1 MSLKKI
7 LGLAGGVI
15 GSMFGL
21 PPALTA
27 GIGTLL
33 GGGSMK
39 DAILSGVIGSQT
51 GQTGQGIQ
59 SLIGQGTTK
68 KAAQEGILQTLGE
81 KLSTPKGLITAAMLA
96 SAFEKPKL
104 VSKAP
109 PDPKRLES
117 SPDYEP
123 VKFELFPDMAGG
135 YTTDPNR
142 LGIMSAAKGGFIQGP
157 GTGRSDSIKSMIYQ
171 NGKPVQEAR
180 LSDGEFVFTANAVK
194 GAGNGNKAKGAAKM
208 YEMMNAFERMA

>member
-1 MSLKKI
+1 M
-7 LGLAGGVI
+7 V
-15 GSMFGL
+15 
-21 PPALTA
+21 
-27 GIGTLL
+27 
-33 GGGSMK
+33 
-39 DAILSGVIGSQT
+39 
-51 GQTGQGIQ
+51 QGIQ

-68 KAAQEGILQTLGE
+68 KAAQEGILQTLQE

-171 NGKPVQEAR
+171 NGNPVQEAR
-180 LSDGEFVFTANAVK
+180 LSDGEFVMTRKAVDNA
-194 GAGNGNKAKGAAKM
+194 GGGDREKGAAKM
-208 YEMMNAFERMA
+208 YALMNSLENRKVA